1 MLVEPDKSL
10 QDRRT
15 DPPGWIDDA
24 WSYVYLEAN
33 DDGTVNLKGRGKY
46 EHVNITNIKGVD
58 LRREDSKYNP
68 DISSDKNLRRAA
80 AISLLAEKTSEDKSA
95 YEGLTNKEIKSYL
108 DLYGITKDD
117 IDAKELE
124 LREPPKKQP
133 KKEETSL
140 TVPKKEETDITVAD
154 IQSKETVL
162 ALQRKNSGIE
172 ENAPV
177 LTKDTKITVEV
188 LKAINKKPYENNNSK
203 TALQIIK
210 RIQAVGKTEEELE
223 VACGKRFTSSLLY
236 ILNLSGYINNNEL
249 DRIATS
255 ILTEDDKSK
264 ELSDEQK
271 FNIIRIVAGDLIDQ
285 INKTKPKDIL
295 KIEDLNSMFKFFG
308 DDLELAKSARS
319 SLGIRRLFKPLDFEE
334 KQTDV
339 ERYTEKIIKVKRT
352 YKKANS
358 KVEVSNVIDSED
370 GSTFVMEGVTDDTM
384 AEDLDKDASIKK
396 LLDSDKIVPTFILSA
411 IESNPEWFNST
422 QSLHNITS
430 ADLAMLHNIITKIKE
445 LYPKKSLQ
453 YVVKFISTVYKF
465 GDKWN
470 NMSKEEQKQLKSN

>member
-1 MLVEPDKSL
+1 MLVEPDKSW
-10 QDRRT
+10 QERRT

-46 EHVNITNIKGVD
+46 KHVNITNIKGVK
-58 LRREDSKYNP
+58 LSKIDSKYNP
-68 DISSDKNLRRAA
+68 DISQDKQLRRTA

-95 YEGLTNKEIKSYL
+95 YEGLTNKEIKTYL
-108 DLYGITKDD
+108 GLYGITKED

-124 LREPPKKQP
+124 LKEPPKKP

-140 TVPKKEETDITVAD
+140 TTPKKEDTDITVAD

-203 TALQIIK
+203 TASQIIK

-223 VACGKRFTSSLLY
+223 NACGKRFTSSLMY

-264 ELSDEQK
+264 ELSDEKK

-295 KIEDLNSMFKFFG
+295 KIEDLSSMFKFFG
-308 DDLELAKSARS
+308 DDLELVKSARS
-319 SLGIRRLFKPLDFEE
+319 SLGIRRLFKPLDFKE
-334 KQTDV
+334 KQTDI

-352 YKKANS
+352 YKNANS
-358 KVEVSNVIDSED
+358 KVEVSNVIDSDD

-384 AEDLDKDASIKK
+384 AEDLDKDASIQK
-396 LLDSDKIVPTFILSA
+396 LLDSDKIVPKFILSA
-411 IESNPEWFNST
+411 IGSNPEWFNST
-422 QSLHNITS
+422 QNLHNITS
-430 ADLAMLHNIITKIKE
+430 ADLVMLHNIITKIKE

-453 YVVKFISTVYKF
+453 YVVKFISSVYSF
-465 GDKWN
+465 GDTWN
-470 NMSKEEQKQLKSN
+470 KMSEEEQKQRKSN